1 MRFALLATLFWISL
15 ASSSSAQTP
24 TIKALAPLI
33 DDETWLVARIDLGQ
47 FDLAK
52 GFGLLKGVIPEQE
65 ENRDLIQGIAT
76 WQKLFRSQGGSE
88 IYLVYGGS
96 DFPSLPCILLPGVK
110 GKEAKELVS
119 LFKFIEGGVALTSQP
134 VGDWL
139 VIGTPAAID
148 QIKTRK
154 PSNREDLL
162 TAWENTKQ
170 APIQLAFSPSVSAR
184 KTISELAPELPKD
197 LGGAKSTTLTQQ
209 MQWLSF
215 SIDAEPKFTLKLT
228 IKASDN
234 PAANNLSTIW
244 NKLIHMLGEEQ
255 LPEASVSR
263 VYLKWFQKV
272 KELLTPRIE
281 TDRLEIQ
288 IDAATSLPELAGLT
302 RQLLGGPERL
312 RSSNNLKQVMLALHN
327 YHDGTG
333 HLPGNVTDAKGKAL
347 LSWRVQILP
356 YIDQE
361 ALYLQFKLDEP
372 WDSAHNKKLIA
383 QMPKVYRSP
392 KQGEKLTDKTTYL
405 RPTGKDLLFEP
416 GQRIRL
422 QDIPDGTSNTIAVV
436 ETDDELAVIWT
447 KPDDLKFDPKNPT
460 QGLLAHYTDGFLAA
474 LGDGS
479 VRFMKKDTPDLLGW
493 FTRNGGEVLT
503 PINPKSIKK

>member
-1 MRFALLATLFWISL
+1 
-15 ASSSSAQTP
+15 
-24 TIKALAPLI
+24 
-33 DDETWLVARIDLGQ
+33 
-47 FDLAK
+47 
-52 GFGLLKGVIPEQE
+52 
-65 ENRDLIQGIAT
+65 
-76 WQKLFRSQGGSE
+76 
-88 IYLVYGGS
+88 
-96 DFPSLPCILLPGVK
+96 
-110 GKEAKELVS
+110 
-119 LFKFIEGGVALTSQP
+119 
-134 VGDWL
+134 
-139 VIGTPAAID
+139 
-148 QIKTRK
+148 
-154 PSNREDLL
+154 
-162 TAWENTKQ
+162 
-170 APIQLAFSPSVSAR
+170 
-184 KTISELAPELPKD
+184 
-197 LGGAKSTTLTQQ
+197 
-209 MQWLSF
+209 
-215 SIDAEPKFTLKLT
+215 
-228 IKASDN
+228 
-234 PAANNLSTIW
+234 
-244 NKLIHMLGEEQ
+244 
-255 LPEASVSR
+255 
-263 VYLKWFQKV
+263 
-272 KELLTPRIE
+272 
-281 TDRLEIQ
+281 
-288 IDAATSLPELAGLT
+288 
-302 RQLLGGPERL
+302 
-312 RSSNNLKQVMLALHN
+312 
-327 YHDGTG
+327 
-333 HLPGNVTDAKGKAL
+333 
-347 LSWRVQILP
+347 VQILP